1 MTSDVEGHSDGHGP
15 IFVVLFIKL
24 NQTVFVV
31 LRLDPDSLL
40 ESAEADGVAVA
51 SGANPTF
58 VDAELPAGNGHAQT
72 PVSRIQR
79 AFETKQV

>member
-1 MTSDVEGHSDGHGP
+1 MTSDVEEHSEGHGP
-15 IFVVLFIKL
+15 ILVGPYIKL
-24 NQTVFVV
+24 ISRY

-58 VDAELPAGNGHAQT
+58 VDAELPAGNGHAQI

>member
-1 MTSDVEGHSDGHGP
+1 MTADVEGHSDRHGP

-24 NQTVFVV
+24 NQTVFVG
-31 LRLDPDSLL
+31 LRLDPDSFL

-51 SGANPTF
+51 SGAILTF
-58 VDAELPAGNGHAQT
+58 VDAELPAGNGHGQT

>member
-1 MTSDVEGHSDGHGP
+1 MTSDVEEHSDGHGP
-15 IFVVLFIKL
+15 ILVGLYIKL
-24 NQTVFVV
+24 ISRY

-40 ESAEADGVAVA
+40 EAAEGDGVAVA

-58 VDAELPAGNGHAQT
+58 VDAELPAGNGHAQI

>member
-1 MTSDVEGHSDGHGP
+1 VTSDVEGHSDGHGP
-15 IFVVLFIKL
+15 IFVGLFIKL
-24 NQTVFVV
+24 NQTVFAV

-40 ESAEADGVAVA
+40 ESAEAAVA

-58 VDAELPAGNGHAQT
+58 VDAELPAGNGHAQI

-79 AFETKQV
+79 AFETKQE